1 MFLSLGLDSHF
12 GKKAKI
18 FDTSLILGMGTIW
31 KNPISPRGPN
41 ARKEGQPPHC
51 RYLVCKY
58 ILSLWMVKN
67 FMGGLSV
74 RDGRLVNERIGD
86 GRTMI
91 QAACEAKKMRKQAE
105 KTAMITNA
113 IVNAKMIEDS
123 MEYGRGMMDMD

>member
-1 MFLSLGLDSHF
+1 
-12 GKKAKI
+12 
-18 FDTSLILGMGTIW
+18 
-31 KNPISPRGPN
+31 
-41 ARKEGQPPHC
+41 
-51 RYLVCKY
+51 
-58 ILSLWMVKN
+58 MVKN

-86 GRTMI
+86 GRTLI

>member
-1 MFLSLGLDSHF
+1 
-12 GKKAKI
+12 
-18 FDTSLILGMGTIW
+18 
-31 KNPISPRGPN
+31 
-41 ARKEGQPPHC
+41 
-51 RYLVCKY
+51 
-58 ILSLWMVKN
+58 MVKN

-74 RDGRLVNERIGD
+74 RDGRLVNERIGN

-113 IVNAKMIEDS
+113 IVNAKMIENS